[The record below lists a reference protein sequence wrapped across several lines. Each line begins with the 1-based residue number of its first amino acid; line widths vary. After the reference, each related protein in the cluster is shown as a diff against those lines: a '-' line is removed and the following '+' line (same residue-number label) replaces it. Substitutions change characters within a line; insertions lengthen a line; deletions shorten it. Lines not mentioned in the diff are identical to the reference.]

1 MHWCDDDNCDGD
13 DNGSGGEDDGDD
25 NGGGGKNDGGEDSLQ
40 L

>member
-13 DNGSGGEDDGDD
+13 DNGCGGEDDGDD

>member
-1 MHWCDDDNCDGD
+1 MHWCNDDDCDGD
-13 DNGSGGEDDGDD
+13 DNGSSGEDDGDD